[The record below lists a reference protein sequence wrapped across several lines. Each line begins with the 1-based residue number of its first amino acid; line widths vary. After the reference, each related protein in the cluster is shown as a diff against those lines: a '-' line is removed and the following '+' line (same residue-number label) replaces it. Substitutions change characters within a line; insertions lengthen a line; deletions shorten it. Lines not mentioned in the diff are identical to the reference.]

1 MIGRLF
7 SEELDTQAPTY
18 FHGEVRVDAFFER
31 TLRDRLDGSRLLVA
45 EEVLEPLV
53 EVGELAEE
61 GLHHLDELVARDDL
75 LVEEHQTAQE
85 VLVRVLV
92 LERLAHLST
101 DARCV

>member
-1 MIGRLF
+1 MT
-7 SEELDTQAPTY
+7 DTGCPAQTY

-31 TLRDRLDGSRLLVA
+31 ALRDRLDGSRLLVA